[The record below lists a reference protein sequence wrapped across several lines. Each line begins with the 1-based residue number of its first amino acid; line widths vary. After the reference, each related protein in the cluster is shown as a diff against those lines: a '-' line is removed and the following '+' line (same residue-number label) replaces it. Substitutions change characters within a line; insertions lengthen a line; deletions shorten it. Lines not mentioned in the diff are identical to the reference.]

1 MEEEF
6 DQLKIEA
13 FMNPETRPSK
23 MLAKME
29 THICQEDTSLE
40 QIKEIGFND
49 VYLDEVKKGRSNLID
64 DVISAPLPSDG
75 DLQIENK
82 ELSEVTQSF
91 VSSRVSLSFATRE
104 GNGVTCSRALT
115 NFDRE
120 VIDAVASL
128 APISQIMTPAMIYR
142 VITGK
147 DEKAQVGPPQKK
159 RVEES
164 MERCLNCIVKINIT
178 EELGANR
185 GKDEALSLV
194 GPAITYEALVHEKGR
209 GSTTYYK
216 IAAMPPFY
224 RFAEKLGK
232 ISVVPLQL
240 LDTPVSKTDN
250 TLAMQSYLLR
260 EIDYMKQMNENRV
273 EVQWASLYEM
283 ARQEGK
289 KESRTENKRTRE
301 IVCKILDFW
310 IEKDFIRLYEVT
322 TRCGLVILL

>member
-13 FMNPETRPSK
+13 FMNPESSRASTLSK
-23 MLAKME
+23 VE
-29 THICQEDTSLE
+29 THVFQEETSLE

-64 DVISAPLPSDG
+64 DVISAPMSEDG

-164 MERCLNCIVKINIT
+164 MERCLNCIVKINISD
-178 EELGANR
+178 ELGANR

-209 GSTTYYK
+209 GTTTYYK

-232 ISVVPLQL
+232 ISVVPLKL

-250 TLAMQSYLLR
+250 TLAMQSFLLR
-260 EIDYMKQMNENRV
+260 EIDYMKHMKEDRV
-273 EVQWASLYEM
+273 EVQWSFLYEM

-310 IEKDFIRLYEVT
+310 IEKEFITKYEVSS
-322 TRCGLVILL
+322 RYGLVILL